1 MTKQVKY
8 LTISD
13 VHLGHKRNTTVEI
26 IKNLDIYFDHYK
38 PTSQFIDL
46 DILFI
51 AGDLFDTLLDNEGSG
66 EIHEILIWLDRLMR
80 FCGRHDIYLRILE
93 GTPSHDWRQS
103 RIADTLH
110 RINGHESCLNFRYID
125 TCYIEFLKELEL
137 YILYVPD
144 EFSPSP
150 DMTLNHVKSLMKDL
164 NIEQVDIGIL
174 HGAFG
179 WQMKNAP
186 AHIQRHSEEAYLSI
200 VKHFVNI
207 GHVHNFS
214 TYERLLAQ
222 GSFDRLSHGEEDPK
236 GGILCNIRG
245 PHGDSFNFIENKGAK
260 IFKTITVRS
269 LDLDKCIQSIAKATK
284 GIPDDSYIRIKAIK
298 THPIYVAF
306 DELKIKFPMFHLSK
320 ISLDEDEV
328 SDAKENLS
336 IDTDVYTPVSITDTN
351 IVDLLM
357 TEVRSKYNLSD
368 SQLTLLTELLEQTNV
383 R

>member
-1 MTKQVKY
+1 MAKQVKY

-38 PTSQFIDL
+38 PTSQFTDL
-46 DILFI
+46 DIVFI

-80 FCGRHDIYLRILE
+80 FCGRHGIYLRILE

-110 RINGHESCLNFRYID
+110 QINGRESTLNFRYID

-144 EFSPSP
+144 EFSPST

-164 NIEQVDIGIL
+164 NIEQVDIAQM
-174 HGAFG
+174 HGSFE
-179 WQMKNAP
+179 WQLKKAP

-200 VKHFVNI
+200 VKHYVNI
-207 GHVHNFS
+207 GHIHNFS
-214 TYERLLAQ
+214 TCERLLAQ
-222 GSFDRLSHGEEDPK
+222 GSFDRLSHGEEEPK
-236 GGILCNIRG
+236 GGIVCDIRG

-269 LDLDKCIQSIAKATK
+269 LDLDKCIQSISKATRDL
-284 GIPDDSYIRIKAIK
+284 PDDSYIRIKAIK

-328 SDAKENLS
+328 SDPKENLT

-357 TEVRSKYNLSD
+357 NEVRSKYNLLD